1 MLWHLRTDRCQ
12 RLERA
17 VADIEPL
24 RGFIRQEFLFDRDA
38 ELGDDMPLFPD
49 VIDSLGVLEVVE
61 FVEEHFGIV
70 IDEEELLAD
79 NFRTVKAISQ
89 LVDRHV

>member
-1 MLWHLRTDRCQ
+1 
-12 RLERA
+12 
-17 VADIEPL
+17 
-24 RGFIRQEFLFDRDA
+24 
-38 ELGDDMPLFPD
+38 MPLFPD